1 MKTQN
6 NVITKVLL
14 MSDATWL
21 RHANP
26 WSVWTRIITCL
37 PLLTLAIW
45 SRTWIGRWSILP
57 ILVALLWIWVNPGIF
72 SEPESTDNWA
82 SQGVLGER
90 IWMNRKVIPIPRH
103 HVMAAKILIAISGLG
118 ILPFSYG
125 VWQFS
130 IWPTLFG
137 GLLMYVG
144 KLWYFD
150 RMVWLY
156 KDMKDKVAE
165 EEGAVPKQ
173 LTIK

>member
-1 MKTQN
+1 MDQDN
-6 NVITKVLL
+6 Y
-14 MSDATWL
+14 MSPFIDIGYL
-21 RHANP
+21 EQDVDRSVVYIAN
-26 WSVWTRIITCL
+26 T
-37 PLLTLAIW
+37 
-45 SRTWIGRWSILP
+45 GRPSLDM
-57 ILVALLWIWVNPGIF
+57 G
-72 SEPESTDNWA
+72 
-82 SQGVLGER
+82 QGVLGER
-90 IWMNRKVIPIPRH
+90 ICMNRKVIPIPRH